1 MAKKKKKAAK
11 RVAKRAGKRSTKRGQ
26 VVAKRAA
33 RKKSEGPAVDRSLP
47 ESHVALP
54 QADALKTLADAV
66 LGLTA
71 SNEQIVREQR
81 EHRLTLEM
89 LLESVAKGSAAMD
102 RIEAAQ
108 QAPPRDPSLDV
119 PASVAVK
126 RFFFAG
132 ACAHLNLVRPTP
144 AIVGRAMHTTNATSR
159 TTARSPYVLFNE
171 IHTSMLLAFGLKAS
185 TPAAPVTTA
194 RDFIHLDAEMVDV
207 IEDRS
212 KRPKK
217 KHWKFYESQLGPR
230 LRLLVNMRLAN
241 VDPNNVGERID
252 YDRYLTKLGQELF
265 DGWPDWNDTTGGI
278 GILDDVPASIM
289 GVSKVVGPAGSKPTP
304 ATMTTPAPEPAPE
317 SAPTP
322 APKPDAG
329 AEPEPT
335 SPAP

>member
-1 MAKKKKKAAK
+1 MAKKKQKKAAK
-11 RVAKRAGKRSTKRGQ
+11 RAVKRAGKRATKRGR

-119 PASVAVK
+119 PASVTDK
-126 RFFFAG
+126 RRLFSGFCKTMNTA
-132 ACAHLNLVRPTP
+132 APTP
-144 AIVGRAMHTTNATSR
+144 AIIGRIMHDRRVFLAKDSV
-159 TTARSPYVLFNE
+159 SPRNLF
-171 IHTSMLLAFGLKAS
+171 
-185 TPAAPVTTA
+185 
-194 RDFIHLDAEMVDV
+194 
-207 IEDRS
+207 
-212 KRPKK
+212 
-217 KHWKFYESQLGPR
+217 
-230 LRLLVNMRLAN
+230 
-241 VDPNNVGERID
+241 ERIYVKNPRHIAPKIRD
-252 YDRYLTKLGQELF
+252 LLERFGDPTTSAGKKAGKSSGKIAGGLGDEFDQRFALIVNIGCGNKDVVRSGKKTNYCRYLTKPGRELF
-265 DGWPDWNDTTGGI
+265 DDWPEWTDETGG
-278 GILDDVPASIM
+278 
-289 GVSKVVGPAGSKPTP
+289 VGMADPKPPVTAPSAPEAAGTAEPMAEPTP
-304 ATMTTPAPEPAPE
+304 TPE
-317 SAPTP
+317 
-322 APKPDAG
+322 PDAG